1 MILNS
6 DQSRLKVRVVCS
18 TLSRNTTRQINEK
31 GNSNTPAAT
40 CSSTQKKSRTMK
52 EMGARKQEWE
62 NKKKVYLNVR
72 LDYINE
78 RLNA

>member
-6 DQSRLKVRVVCS
+6 DQSRLKVRVVCC

-31 GNSNTPAAT
+31 GNSDTPAAT
-40 CSSTQKKSRTMK
+40 WNSTQKKSRTMK

-62 NKKKVYLNVR
+62 SKEKVYLNVR
-72 LDYINE
+72 LNYINE